1 MSLIVDDAG
10 DILGGRVGDQEQQQ
24 SGDDGDEGNAIP
36 AEDHF
41 RRREE
46 GAHVSGGS

>member
-10 DILGGRVGDQEQQQ
+10 DILGGRVGDQAQQQ

-36 AEDHF
+36 ATALASV
-41 RRREE
+41 
-46 GAHVSGGS
+46 GTST